1 MKPLCDSM
9 ETFYD
14 AFDIWSVPRCQIH
27 VWMNLCRLGS
37 HSPPANA
44 RRGCSPPNGNL
55 QSHLQAVLFPAYS
68 LGRCE
73 IFIFPHQKYAPL
85 GIWALIHV
93 LTGEE
98 KNILRSDFVW
108 TSHKLTE
115 NLVKT
120 SLKYKGN
127 GHYLGD
133 KFVLAITFYQLRI
146 FFQPFSL
153 LICFVAEF

>member
-14 AFDIWSVPRCQIH
+14 AFDIWSIPRCQIH

-98 KNILRSDFVW
+98 KNILRSNFVW
-108 TSHKLTE
+108 TPHKLTE
-115 NLVKT
+115 ILVKT
-120 SLKYKGN
+120 SLKYKKKWQLFWWQICFC
-127 GHYLGD
+127 HS
-133 KFVLAITFYQLRI
+133 IYQLHI
-146 FFQPFSL
+146 FRNCFL
-153 LICFVAEF
+153 CWILIRHP